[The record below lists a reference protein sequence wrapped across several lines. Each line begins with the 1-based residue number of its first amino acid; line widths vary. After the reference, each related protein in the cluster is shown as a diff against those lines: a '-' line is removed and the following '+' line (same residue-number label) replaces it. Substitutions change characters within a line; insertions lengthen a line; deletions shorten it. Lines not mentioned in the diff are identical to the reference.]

1 MQSAWLKYWYFQG
14 YVTQF
19 RFGQCGSDAVGE
31 LTCSTGHM
39 ITNIGSA
46 DMIQSED
53 EPDCISIVIA
63 LVNQMCDLKHYCLV
77 PAEAINRNCQLLSGC
92 FQVDYACKC
101 TAHAF
106 FLCFVN
112 VTLLFYSY

>member
-46 DMIQSED
+46 DMI
-53 EPDCISIVIA
+53 
-63 LVNQMCDLKHYCLV
+63 DLTNK
-77 PAEAINRNCQLLSGC
+77 GG
-92 FQVDYACKC
+92 
-101 TAHAF
+101 TADMFA
-106 FLCFVN
+106 
-112 VTLLFYSY
+112 TLYYLGERHETTTLRFCAVA